1 MRSSP
6 NLAAWCLGALAL
18 AASSSSCV
26 KTYSDEPALS
36 YQQVPYASPDG
47 QPWPAKSVA
56 LPEIQQRFVMK
67 TRPRLTYVELGP
79 ATGRPVIFL
88 HGLGSNLKFWR
99 YQLDEM
105 ARAGH
110 HVFAIDMLGYGKSD
124 KPASFPYTMEAMA
137 EVVRAFIARVLPD
150 GPKPALVGHSMG
162 GQLSLSFA
170 IRFPDELDA
179 LVLTAPAGFEEF
191 GDRERRWLERAFSV
205 NLVAGATE
213 YEIWGNVAYNN
224 FYRWRPELEWLIEER
239 VRNIKDPSFK
249 SYAYA
254 QVKSVRGLTANEF
267 IRQNLDK
274 VKVPTVIIHGDKDRL
289 IPNPFMHGGSTRGVM
304 EYGHANIAGSRL
316 VTLVD
321 CGHSVQLDCPEEY
334 NRELSGFLAGLPA
347 PRPAPRRA
355 APAPPSTATAEPPPA
370 DAPPSPTATSGE
382 PVPAPTSTSGP
393 PLPLPTATGGGPLTA
408 PTGTGAAPGPTS
420 TAPPAS
426 APSRP

>member
-1 MRSSP
+1 MPSSRS
-6 NLAAWCLGALAL
+6 LAGWCVGAVAL
-18 AASSSSCV
+18 CASSCV

-36 YQQVPYASPDG
+36 YQQVPYESADG
-47 QPWPAKSVA
+47 QAWPAKSLA

-79 ATGRPVIFL
+79 SGGRPVIFL

-105 ARAGH
+105 ARQGH
-110 HVFAIDMLGYGKSD
+110 HVFALDMLGYGKSD

-150 GPKPALVGHSMG
+150 GPRPVLVGHSMG
-162 GQLSLSFA
+162 GQMALSFA
-170 IRFPDELDA
+170 IRFPDEIDA

-191 GDRERRWLERAFSV
+191 GDRERRWLEKVFTV

-224 FYRWRPELEWLIEER
+224 FYRWRPELEWLVEER
-239 VRNIKDPSFK
+239 VRNIKDPTFR

-254 QVKSVRGLTANEF
+254 QVKSVRGLTANEL

-274 VKVPTVIIHGDKDRL
+274 VKVPAVIIHGDKDRL

-304 EYGHANIAGSRL
+304 EYGHERIAGSKL
-316 VTLVD
+316 VTLEA

-334 NRELSGFLAGLPA
+334 NRELAAFLSALPP
-347 PRPAPRRA
+347 PRPALRPAAPPA
-355 APAPPSTATAEPPPA
+355 APAPAPA
-370 DAPPSPTATSGE
+370 DSAAAPAGADASATPEPAAPPGAAKSSPS
-382 PVPAPTSTSGP
+382 APTSSP
-393 PLPLPTATGGGPLTA
+393 PPPP
-408 PTGTGAAPGPTS
+408 PPSAAPPAASG
-420 TAPPAS
+420 PPAS
-426 APSRP
+426 APPRP